1 MLVIVLL
8 VVSTLGLLGFII
20 SWPAASEPFTEF
32 YILDEKDAIV
42 DYPTEF
48 ELGDMERVTVG
59 IVNHEN
65 QSVPYRVE
73 MRLADTVIGELGPA
87 MLEHEQEW
95 QQEMII
101 TPAEVGEKQKLDF
114 LLFKDDEAEPYRLLC
129 LWFDVVEQN

>member
-1 MLVIVLL
+1 MLL
-8 VVSTLGLLGFII
+8 VVSTLGLLGFVI
-20 SWPAASEPFTEF
+20 SWPATSEPFTEF
-32 YILDEKDAIV
+32 YILDEEGAIA
-42 DYPTEF
+42 DYPAEF

-73 MRLADTVIGELGPA
+73 MRLAGTVIGELGPA

-95 QQEMII
+95 QQEMIV

-114 LLFKDDEAEPYRLLC
+114 LLFKGDEVEPYRSLC
-129 LWFDVVEQN
+129 LWFDVMEGN